1 MSNNLRQIAKDLR
14 SFVKRCKDVHY
25 SDSLLIS
32 FLITGLLTIAPKLHA
47 DVASEQQ
54 EITAQTY
61 DAITDLRQSF
71 MRARKENEKSLKGA
85 QSELA
90 QLLKQGDQ
98 VIKSPWA
105 SFQFGTGFT
114 NNDWGTTYRGRGGK
128 FLEYFRRNNDLT
140 KYVFDK
146 DKHLYGATNLNIPRN
161 QEPNALTINPA
172 NVHEPD
178 TPPTPTSFNTI
189 DVPRNPNF
197 AYSYEA
203 PTANWFNDGRRVK
216 LDEWVDRRHTTTMP
230 SYRQVGTNENYVYD
244 DRFLNEKAQINDRA
258 NHTNYSH
265 STHTQTNANSAS
277 AVTVTGNSIIETSS
291 GTIENLNHMQ
301 SGQSGVTFSLGGNIN
316 SISGDFHLGDG
327 YYSYAYDGVA
337 GQSLIPHTTTT
348 ADFYNKGS
356 GDARS
361 MYRNVNIDSSGND
374 LAGYS
379 GTASLNKIA
388 STGLDS
394 HYSNSGNP
402 SNQVRTTTD
411 RNSSSVI
418 HIDSTNVQVSN
429 SSFSI
434 NTGQTNDGNNA
445 TTRAG
450 ILLDSTGSTIKT
462 STFHINAPTSTGISV
477 TGNAT
482 SGTVGTGNTFNVNSS
497 NSTGIS
503 VAASADISIGSS
515 SGTENTFTV
524 AAGNNGIF
532 NAGTIT
538 VRKNVFDLTSG
549 ANATGI
555 KNSGTLIFGGV
566 GPADADKAEFKIGW
580 GHNNGIENSGTG
592 TVTFDNGSR
601 TYFDITGGNSNGIY
615 SSGGSITL
623 AYSSSGV
630 TFDVK
635 GGSSNGIFASGGSV
649 SIGSGT
655 FNVTGSSSSNDEN
668 TGVLS
673 TGGTVSSTSGT
684 FNLDGNY
691 HTGIRVHNAATSGNS
706 ISSTFK
712 LKTGSHNVGLYIDNN
727 STASDS
733 SAYDIQ
739 TGDSSGILVK
749 SGSTLS
755 SANSTITIG
764 TTTTNQNISSNGIF
778 MENGSTL
785 SGNIDGTFNVYAN
798 NSNGVRF
805 NNTITKTIGGTY
817 TVSGN
822 NSNGIYFGDTTAAG
836 TGTPTIRGGST
847 FTVSGTGATG
857 VYADNLTSL
866 TVDGGSNTTYPTR
879 FDVSG
884 GVNSSGLLIQKVP
897 TVTIK
902 GVTEF
907 TVEKSSIGIAIDN
920 TDHDSGNRAIN
931 FEGEAGNIA
940 TSTPA
945 KPVTFKVGT
954 NANSTKNIGI
964 NIQNDGVYGN
974 SIKIDGRTKTFDM
987 KVGTVGVSGHNVGIN
1002 NSAGVNNLSIL
1013 QSKATMPPST
1023 NTGSGEGVLEI
1034 VGNNNI
1040 GFANLGYIAQSAD
1053 GIKFGSVE
1061 INGNRNIGMFFA
1073 SNTSGN
1079 QLNATNNVGRIG
1091 WVKDTVIDLQGVIG
1105 GVSSTENSFGVYAV
1119 SGQSAEGNQGMTGA
1133 GPANVAVNDLQVSL
1147 NMGVG
1152 SASDKSI
1159 LVYAGKG
1166 TGVKVTSDYATTN
1179 SNSTGSKTIS
1189 DGTFLNAS
1197 SAHTWGYATPES
1209 NSSTNTTIAYADGLF
1224 KDSDHKIAINAQG
1237 LEDHNSIVKLLDDVD
1252 MVSRRGVAFRA
1263 ENGGKVYMGVEE
1275 YNKNVTNTATGAKH
1289 TRAAGY
1295 QSVIGYAAGSE
1306 EVTNP
1311 SANNG
1316 NLRKYSNVEIN
1327 GDIVAA
1333 DSNVLNRER
1342 YSGATGSQ
1350 ATKVS
1355 RTATYQN
1362 LGAYAAGGGS
1372 VNIKTANVSATAVEG
1387 KYSESHA
1394 SATNASLIYGM
1405 AAYATGIDPKTT
1417 ENPNGRGLVTTQ
1429 NSSIDY
1435 GVTGS
1440 KGTGVVTGEDGALY
1454 AEYGGQIGFLGNIVN
1469 QNNIGRTVVTGK
1481 DYEFFGQKINAIALA
1496 MNKSDAATAAT
1507 RNGKGDDLG
1516 VTNDHTNTTPFFVER
1531 TDLVDSN
1538 NNSVYKDNAAIAFKG
1553 TTNIDMYDGVLLTGN
1568 HYYYANNSGKPQ
1580 VIDST
1585 ATNMLIDGTTRS
1597 VKKVIG
1603 DLNDSYSDYYTS
1615 LGTSN
1620 TEETKAKYRGME
1632 NVHVAV
1638 LGNIDLGLINGS
1650 DALKWNQNQN
1660 RTTTDGYLK
1669 TIANYAGMNEIKNDF
1684 TSNTYALTGTKGNT
1698 KTRKGGGFAFT
1709 TSVINSKL
1717 EVDNDVDLE
1726 DNFNTKSTAADRD
1739 NDPFN
1744 DIKMESTVVTINSGK
1759 KVTGDIAAG
1768 YRAGQG
1774 LSMANS
1780 LYRWSELNNASA
1792 TYRRS
1797 KTEESGYKNFGEID
1811 VWGGTNKNG
1820 NITNITAVNVA
1831 NGIAQNGDG
1840 TSTNEGTIK
1849 VDHGNAIVGT
1859 DGSKLSNTKGSK
1871 ITVTGIYTAGGTI
1884 SALRTSNGF
1893 DASSET
1899 AVGPT
1904 GNNYGIVGISTK
1916 NVRDA
1921 YNPNNS
1927 KGRYGSNAVE
1937 ISNTDGKITV
1947 DGDFATGIYAQNTTY
1962 SGDSDPGYNGLAAK
1976 QEDVSITYSNLQST
1990 SDPTL
1995 IKVNTSN
2002 KIKDNKSARS
2012 VGIALDHDNSGTV
2025 DNAARR
2031 GGKIFLNTQGNDIT
2045 ASNNKADILTS
2056 HNGIGVYAEST
2067 EIKFGGN
2074 SDVKGLN
2081 VETKNRGIGV
2091 FVTDDSSIGETTDRV
2106 GKSST
2111 KKLYY
2116 NYNGDND
2123 SQGYAV
2129 AFGSTLNREGTNN
2142 TWATTDAT
2150 NYLDIEFANSGKTKE
2165 GIAGVLVNTD
2175 NTDRAINYGN
2185 IKEHST
2191 TVTNEKEYGAVVNRG
2206 TFVNYGEIK
2215 LNDSLNKNAKD
2226 VTADDLKKVNV
2237 GILANDHTKD
2247 ARYNT
2252 FIENYNDITV
2262 GDVTTAG
2269 NKNVGNF
2276 AIYGYNVK
2284 TGGKS
2289 DGSNSI
2295 IKISRNNYGIY
2306 SGDGNVDIQGTK
2318 LFVGNDTVLG
2328 HEKTMTGL
2336 ASTTNPGAYP
2346 INRQTAYTQA
2356 NDLLPGRKTDAAIGV
2371 YIGSNEN
2378 LSNKDRSVN
2387 VSADMDID
2395 RFSYGIVLAE
2405 NNFGT
2410 ATTRVTIG
2418 SSTNKPTINLA
2429 SNKVAGGQVKSH
2441 YPSDPKV
2448 PEEVKEQGNAVYY
2461 YSADKNSRGTTWAN
2475 VTMNG
2480 DYNTAYYTK
2489 GSMDNYG
2496 TIDLRSA
2503 YDVANEKVNP
2513 NDYIKD
2519 GKAINR
2525 GYGNVGILSANPDA
2539 PSTNY
2544 GKITTGMSDTL
2555 NMMYSAGMA
2564 AGRNAYKGDGNFDH
2578 VEDMGYIVNN
2588 GEITVKENQG
2598 IGMFATGNRSKAINN
2613 GTIKLIGENSIGM
2626 YLDHGAIGEN
2636 HGLIEGN
2643 AKNLSGV
2650 VAINGGYIKNYGT
2663 INIEGTGSYGIV
2675 TDGSKFTIDANGNP
2689 VLSTDSGA
2697 KSTVQNNG
2705 GNGGTDLYGGTET
2718 SVDEGSSGNPKT
2730 TGVGTTITMPDAK
2743 PITEISVDG
2752 VNTPIFTVD
2761 TDSTVSGQ
2769 WAKNITITSS
2779 IQTGGTRI
2787 IDLNAK
2793 NEWGNPVWEHA
2804 SKDQLSEVTSIGMYI
2819 DTSGVRYTNPINGL
2833 NNLPKLGKVNLYFG
2847 PEATLY
2853 TNAKAIRLGSNML
2866 KPFNDALSNLP
2877 GGAKVNPLSASLT
2890 WQVAAKLDSN
2900 NQLSEVY
2907 MSKVPYHSFAY
2918 DNDTS
2923 LVNFT
2928 NNLDNIY
2935 EIAKQESAEKIIF
2948 NKLNSLGNGEGHI
2961 LAQAFDQMRG
2971 HIYGG
2976 VQQRIKATS
2985 DVLGG
2990 EINGLRNERNV
3001 SKDSNK
3007 FKAFG
3012 QRNEFKTDTAG
3023 MPDWYS
3029 NAGGVAFVHEDE
3041 TVRLGQ
3047 SSGWYAGVVNNYYT
3061 FKDLSKSYENQAMA
3075 KVGVFKSIPLDGD
3088 GTFVLNVGGDGFFGR
3103 NDMKRRFWV
3112 VDQEFRAKASY
3123 YSYGA
3128 GLNAGLEKAFVIN
3141 DGFSIVPNVGI
3152 RAEYGRFSS
3161 IHENGDMALNVK
3173 SDDYVSVKPSAGI
3186 DFRYSQEVFKN
3197 SNLTASLGFAY
3208 ENEIGKLYDVENE
3221 ARIVGA
3227 WTDYFGIRGDKEDK
3241 RGNFKSDLK
3250 LGLDNGR
3257 FGFNVNTGYDSK
3269 GHNFRAGL
3277 GLKVLY

>member
-98 VIKSPWA
+98 VIKSPWG
-105 SFQFGTGFT
+105 SFQLGTGYM

-216 LDEWVDRRHTTTMP
+216 TDEWVDRRHTATMP
-230 SYRQVGTNENYVYD
+230 SYRKVGNSENYVYD
-244 DRFLNEKAQINDRA
+244 DRFLTETAQINNRA
-258 NHTNYSH
+258 DHTSYSH
-265 STHTQTNANSAS
+265 STHTNTNSSTAGAFSASTANSILTTS
-277 AVTVTGNSIIETSS
+277 TGELEDLNYSTPNS
-291 GTIENLNHMQ
+291 G
-301 SGQSGVTFSLGGNIN
+301 GVTRTIGRVY
-316 SISGDFHLGDG
+316 SISGSFELGTG
-327 YYSYAYDGVA
+327 IYNYSYNSDGE
-337 GQSLIPHTTTT
+337 GNDSSNHGP
-348 ADFYNKGS
+348 YKYWKSGS
-356 GDARS
+356 GNARS
-361 MYRNVNIDSSGND
+361 KYTITAHNTSVNNSIADP
-374 LAGYS
+374 YS
-379 GTASLNKIA
+379 GVASLN
-388 STGLDS
+388 TM
-394 HYSNSGNP
+394 NP
-402 SNQVRTTTD
+402 DYYNNPNGVVNVGARTTTD
-411 RNSSSVI
+411 RDSSSI
-418 HIDSTNVQVSN
+418 IKIDSDGVAVSS

-434 NTGQTNDGNNA
+434 STGQANNA
-445 TTRAG
+445 HSGASRAG
-450 ILLDSTGSTIKT
+450 IRISAINSGIGT

-477 TGNAT
+477 ETGTT
-482 SGTVGTGNTFNVNSS
+482 SGNVTNGNTFNVYGS
-497 NSTGIS
+497 NSNGITT
-503 VAASADISIGSS
+503 V
-515 SGTENTFTV
+515 SGTTFNVGGASGSTNTFNV
-524 AAGNNGIF
+524 AGGNNGIL
-532 NAGTIT
+532 NAGTLT
-538 VRKNVFDLTSG
+538 VGKNKFDLNPGNGHSG
-549 ANATGI
+549 INAVGI
-555 KNSGTLIFGGV
+555 KNTGTLTFSGV
-566 GPADADKAEFKIGW
+566 YSDNDRSVFDIGYSY
-580 GHNNGIENSGTG
+580 GNGIENSGT
-592 TVTFDNGSR
+592 VTFNNGSR

-615 SSGGSITL
+615 STGGFITL
-623 AYSSSGV
+623 AQWSSGA
-630 TFDVK
+630 TFDVT
-635 GGSSNGIFASGGSV
+635 GGSSNGIFASAGSV

-655 FNVTGSSSSNDEN
+655 FNVKGSNEN

-684 FNLDGNY
+684 FNLDGY
-691 HTGIRVHNAATSGNS
+691 YQTGIRVHNASASGNS
-706 ISSTFK
+706 IRSTFN

-727 STASDS
+727 STASDNS
-733 SAYDIQ
+733 TYDIQ
-739 TGDSSGILVK
+739 TTNSSGILVK
-749 SGSTLS
+749 SGSKLS
-755 SANSTITIG
+755 SATSYITIG
-764 TTTTNQNISSNGIF
+764 ALANPNTSLSSNGIF

-785 SGNIDGTFNVYAN
+785 SGNIDGTFNVYSA

-805 NNTITKTIGGTY
+805 NNTITTTIGGTY

-836 TGTPTIRGGST
+836 SGTPTIRGGST

-866 TVDGGSNTTYPTR
+866 TVNGGSNTTYPTR

-897 TVTIK
+897 AVTIK

-920 TDHDSGNRAIN
+920 KDHDSGNRAIN

-1002 NSAGVNNLSIL
+1002 NSAGVNNLSIW

-1079 QLNATNNVGRIG
+1079 QLNTTNNVGRIG

-1133 GPANVAVNDLQVSL
+1133 GPANDAVNDLQVSL

-1224 KDSDHKIAINAQG
+1224 KDSDHKIAINGQG
-1237 LEDHNSIVKLLDDVD
+1237 LEDHNSIVKLLDNVD

-1275 YNKNVTNTATGAKH
+1275 YNKNAANTATGAKH

-1355 RTATYQN
+1355 RTATYKN
-1362 LGAYAAGGGS
+1362 LGAYTAGGGS
-1372 VNIKTANVSATAVEG
+1372 VNIKTANVSTTAVEG
-1387 KYSESHA
+1387 KYSDKHA
-1394 SATNASLIYGM
+1394 SATNASLVYGM
-1405 AAYATGIDPKTT
+1405 AAYATGMDPKTT

-1435 GVTGS
+1435 AVTNS
-1440 KGTGVVTGEDGALY
+1440 KGVGVVTGEDGALY

-1469 QNNIGRTVVTGK
+1469 QNNIGRTVVTGQ
-1481 DYEFFGQKINAIALA
+1481 DYEFFGTQIGANKAIA
-1496 MNKSDAATAAT
+1496 MNAATAANVST

-1538 NNSVYKDNAAIAFKG
+1538 NLTIYKDIAAIAFKG

-1568 HYYYANNSGKPQ
+1568 HYYYADNSGKPQ

-1603 DLNDSYSDYYTS
+1603 DLNGSYSDYYTS

-1620 TEETKAKYRGME
+1620 AEETNAKYRGMNKV
-1632 NVHVAV
+1632 NVAI

-1650 DALKWNQNQN
+1650 DDLKWDQNQN
-1660 RTTTDGYLK
+1660 RTAATGYLG
-1669 TIANYAGMNEIKNDF
+1669 TIANYAGMASIKNDF
-1684 TSNTYALTGTKGNT
+1684 TSNTYATTGAKGNR
-1698 KTRKGGGFAFT
+1698 KTRQGGGFAFT
-1709 TSVINSKL
+1709 TSVLNSKL
-1717 EVDNDVDLE
+1717 EVDYDINLE
-1726 DNFNTKSTAADRD
+1726 DNFNTKSAAADRD

-1744 DIKMESTVVTINSGK
+1744 DIAMESTLVTINANK
-1759 KVTGDIAAG
+1759 NVKGDIASG

-1780 LYRWSELNNASA
+1780 LYRWSEKNSPNAV
-1792 TYRRS
+1792 YRRS
-1797 KTEESGYKNFGEID
+1797 NTDESGYRNFGTID
-1811 VWGGTNKNG
+1811 VWGGTNKGG
-1820 NITNITAVNVA
+1820 NVTNITAVNVA
-1831 NGIAQNGDG
+1831 NGIVANGDG
-1840 TSTNEGTIK
+1840 TKAGVIK

-1859 DGSKLSNTKGSK
+1859 DGSILSNAKDSE

-1962 SGDSDPGYNGLAAK
+1962 SGDSDAGYNGLAAK
-1976 QEDVSITYSNLQST
+1976 QEDVSITYSNLQGST
-1990 SDPTL
+1990 PTL
-1995 IKVNTSN
+1995 IKVNTAN
-2002 KIKDNKSARS
+2002 KVKDNKSAKS

-2031 GGKIFLNTQGNDIT
+2031 GGKIFLNTQGKDISAT
-2045 ASNNKADILTS
+2045 NEADILTA
-2056 HNGIGVYAEST
+2056 HNGIGVYAESA
-2067 EIKFGGN
+2067 EIKFGGS

-2091 FVTDDSSIGETTDRV
+2091 FVTDDSSIGEATDRV

-2150 NYLDIEFANSGKTKE
+2150 NYLDIEFANSGATKE

-2237 GILANDHTKD
+2237 GILANDHTRD

-2544 GKITTGMSDTL
+2544 GEITTGMSDTL

-2578 VEDMGYIVNN
+2578 VEDMGYIINK
-2588 GEITVKENQG
+2588 GEITVKENEG
-2598 IGMFATGNRSKAINN
+2598 IGMFATGSKSKAINR
-2613 GTIKLIGENSIGM
+2613 GDIKLVGDNTIGM

-2636 HGLIEGN
+2636 YGN
-2643 AKNLSGV
+2643 ITGSGAKASGV

-2663 INIEGTGSYGIV
+2663 ITLTGEGSNGIV
-2675 TDGSKFTIDANGNP
+2675 TDGSKFIVDANGNP
-2689 VLSTDSGA
+2689 TKVVSSTDPAGKTA
-2697 KSTVQNNG
+2697 GQTN
-2705 GNGGTDLYGGTET
+2705 GNGGTDLYGGTE
-2718 SVDEGSSGNPKT
+2718 SSIEEGTSGNPKT

-2918 DNDTS
+2918 DNDKS

-2935 EIAKQESAEKIIF
+2935 EIAKQESAEKVIF

-2976 VQQRIKATS
+2976 VQQRIKSTS
-2985 DVLGG
+2985 DILTG
-2990 EINGLRNERNV
+2990 EMNGLRSDRNV

-3029 NAGGVAFVHEDE
+3029 NAGGFAFVHEDE

-3047 SSGWYAGVVNNYYT
+3047 SSGWSAGVVNNYFT

-3075 KVGVFKSIPLDGD
+3075 KVGVFKTIPLDAN
-3088 GTFVLNVGGDGFFGR
+3088 GTFVLSLGGDGFFGR